1 MICNMMLLTF
11 DLIIKNSFYLCEL
24 CGSINLYRINFYH
37 MLYIQYNTLLEMLKH
52 INKNSVY
59 MLKPILTDSHN
70 FLMFILMYLNLR

>member
-24 CGSINLYRINFYH
+24 YLYRINFYH